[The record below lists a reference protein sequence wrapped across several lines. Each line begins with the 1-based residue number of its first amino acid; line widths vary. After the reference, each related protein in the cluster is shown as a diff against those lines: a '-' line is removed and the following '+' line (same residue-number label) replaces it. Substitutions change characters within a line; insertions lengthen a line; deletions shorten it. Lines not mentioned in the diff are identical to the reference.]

1 VGPVA
6 LALAFVAGVLT
17 ALSPCVLPLL
27 PLVVGSAARNRYGPV
42 ALAAGFVTTFT
53 IIGVL
58 VASLGTALGLSDT
71 IVRSASA
78 ALMVAAGVL
87 MLSQRLQEAVAHWMS
102 PLASA
107 SARLSA
113 RSDDGVGAQFFIGA
127 LLGGVWS
134 PCVGPTLGA
143 ALGLAAQGNTVI
155 RAAATMGAFGLG
167 AATLLLAAGY
177 ASRVMIG
184 QRLCTLG
191 IRHRPGFGGRRRGVR
206 VRQGDRI
213 SGAGSVAPVVDRSAG
228 QCLIVR
234 ARRGRLRR
242 TTSSRESQH
251 RLDRRK

>member
-1 VGPVA
+1 MGPVA

-58 VASLGTALGLSDT
+58 LASLGTALGLSDT

-184 QRLCTLG
+184 QRLRLLQAGASARLAFG
-191 IRHRPGFGGRRRGVR
+191 IVLVLVGGAVASGFDKAIESAVLAQLPQWWIDLLAR
-206 VRQGDRI
+206 V
-213 SGAGSVAPVVDRSAG
+213 
-228 QCLIVR
+228 
-234 ARRGRLRR
+234 
-242 TTSSRESQH
+242 
-251 RLDRRK
+251 

>member
-1 VGPVA
+1 MGPVA

-58 VASLGTALGLSDT
+58 LASLGTALGLSDT

-113 RSDDGVGAQFFIGA
+113 RSDDGVGAQFFIGS

-143 ALGLAAQGNTVI
+143 ALGLATQGNSVM
-155 RAAATMGAFGLG
+155 RAAATMAAFGLG

-177 ASRVMIG
+177 ASRAVIG
-184 QRLCTLG
+184 QRVRLLQAGATARLAFG
-191 IRHRPGFGGRRRGVR
+191 IGLVMVGGGVA
-206 VRQGDRI
+206 
-213 SGAGSVAPVVDRSAG
+213 SGVDKVIESAVLA
-228 QCLIVR
+228 QLPQWWIDLL
-234 ARRGRLRR
+234 A
-242 TTSSRESQH
+242 SA
-251 RLDRRK
+251 